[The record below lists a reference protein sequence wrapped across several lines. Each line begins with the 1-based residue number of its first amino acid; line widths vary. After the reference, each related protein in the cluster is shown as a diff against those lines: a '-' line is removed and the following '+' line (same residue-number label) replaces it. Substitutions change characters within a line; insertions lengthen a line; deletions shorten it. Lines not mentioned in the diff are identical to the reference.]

1 MKTPHVRPPFRL
13 LGGLLGLCLF
23 GAGPA
28 FGQAG
33 GASASG
39 GQVAPRDYFTA
50 AMAETAR
57 LHDDLEYEQALA
69 AVTRAKRLARS
80 ESERASA
87 AIYEGVVLAD
97 MGQRDVAMAAFRAGL
112 LLMPEAKLPVRVSPK
127 VEGDFES
134 VRKEV
139 LRDRPVVA
147 AAPVPPPGVIEVPPR
162 PADAPVQPTVEAP
175 PTLPSWPVAS
185 APVASP
191 GVDLKVDAKRTSV
204 RKVPTLS
211 WALLGTGV
219 AAGGVGTYFGLQSRG
234 NVSSAREAELSTSVE
249 GRLDD
254 ARGQAVVANVLFG
267 TAFAAA
273 AGAVTAYFLSEPMT
287 SAGTP

>member
-1 MKTPHVRPPFRL
+1 MKTPHVLPPFRL

-33 GASASG
+33 GAPAPVAS
-39 GQVAPRDYFTA
+39 RDYFTA

-57 LHDDLEYEQALA
+57 LHDDLEYEGALA
-69 AVTRAKRLARS
+69 AVARAKRLARS
-80 ESERASA
+80 EAERASA

-97 MGQRDVAMAAFRAGL
+97 LGQRDAAMAAFRAGL

-147 AAPVPPPGVIEVPPR
+147 SPVPVPSPEVPSR
-162 PADAPVQPTVEAP
+162 PADAPMQPTVEAP
-175 PTLPSWPVAS
+175 PTLPSRPVAS

-191 GVDLKVDAKRTSV
+191 GVDLTVDAKRTSV
-204 RKVPTLS
+204 RKVPTVS
-211 WALLGTGV
+211 WVLLGTSV
-219 AAGGVGTYFGLQSRG
+219 AAGGAGTYFGLQSRG
-234 NVSSAREAELSTSVE
+234 NVSSARDAELDTSVE

-267 TAFAAA
+267 TALAAA
-273 AGAVTAYFLSEPMT
+273 AGAVTAYFLSEPT
-287 SAGTP
+287 VSEATP